1 MIADRIETFQVAY
14 LCDRKKCEVC
24 HEECRHTLDIRHA
37 VNFRRVHADK
47 YIEMEEEETSER
59 L

>member
-1 MIADRIETFQVAY
+1 MEAERIPTFQVAY

-37 VNFRRVHADK
+37 KNFRKVTEDR
-47 YIEMEEEETSER
+47 YIEIEEDVRRYE
-59 L
+59 